1 MDLLFENADWL
12 TPAGRLLGSLAET
25 LPAQPRLTIVV
36 FGSAPLQLFIDP
48 TFLSKD
54 VDIVG
59 EEEVQSVAEGIT
71 LPGES
76 GDLHFQVCDRLTFR
90 SALGWEERAQR
101 ILRCGHTFVFPHPW
115 DILVSKI
122 GRLEE
127 KDLEAFRL
135 VIRKT
140 GHPTAAEFSTHLQM
154 AVDLFRPNFDE
165 ERGSDYLTQTRIL
178 WREIFG
184 GDIDPRTEIIRPA
197 LARRQAQYDADAG
210 DPRWKERLRNLG
222 T

>member
-1 MDLLFENADWL
+1 MESLFEIADWQ
-12 TPAGRLLGSLAET
+12 TPAGKLLDSLANE
-25 LPAQPRLTIVV
+25 LPGEPSLTIIV
-36 FGSAPLQLFIDP
+36 FGSAPLQIFVDA

-59 EEEVQSVAEGIT
+59 EEAVQAIADGLT

-101 ILRCGHTFVFPHPW
+101 IERCGHTFVFPHPW

-140 GHPTAAEFSTHLQM
+140 GHPTAAEFSQHLQM

-165 ERGSDYLTQTRIL
+165 ERGSDYTTQTRIL
-178 WREIFG
+178 WREIFE
-184 GDIDPRTEIIRPA
+184 GDIDPRIEIIRPA

-210 DPRWKERLRNLG
+210 DPKWKERLRNL
-222 T
+222 